1 VGTLALRVAGARKTY
16 HRGHT
21 EAVVFHAVDPAVE
34 TGEICEHK
42 WGRSRFSR
50 RVKYPEPWGRGG
62 RAARL
67 TRAAPNPYEVPGCQ
81 EAKYSH
87 ERNLCRFFMLAK
99 SVSGGAG

>member
-1 VGTLALRVAGARKTY
+1 MGTLALRVAGARKTS

-21 EAVVFHAVDPAVE
+21 EAVVFHAVDLAVE

-42 WGRSRFSR
+42 RGRRRFSR

-67 TRAAPNPYEVPGCQ
+67 TRAAPNILGVRVARSRHTRPG
-81 EAKYSH
+81 
-87 ERNLCRFFMLAK
+87 
-99 SVSGGAG
+99 